1 MALITNSYFSQFW
14 RLEVPDQ
21 GTSIFSEGPLS
32 GLKTI
37 IFSLCLLTE
46 QARELPGVSFRR
58 TLILCI
64 SAGKEYT
71 CNAGDPGSIPGLG
84 KSSGEG
90 NGYSFQYL
98 CLENSMDREA
108 WWATVHG
115 SQTVGHDWATNTHTH
130 AHTLLKILRY
140 SYKLILEVRS
150 WDQQYVREC
159 VCVCVC
165 VWWVC

>member
-71 CNAGDPGSIPGLG
+71 CNAGDPGSIPESVISPEEGTSPVFLG
-84 KSSGEG
+84 FPGDSCG
-90 NGYSFQYL
+90 N
-98 CLENSMDREA
+98 
-108 WWATVHG
+108 
-115 SQTVGHDWATNTHTH
+115 
-130 AHTLLKILRY
+130 
-140 SYKLILEVRS
+140 
-150 WDQQYVREC
+150 
-159 VCVCVC
+159 
-165 VWWVC
+165 